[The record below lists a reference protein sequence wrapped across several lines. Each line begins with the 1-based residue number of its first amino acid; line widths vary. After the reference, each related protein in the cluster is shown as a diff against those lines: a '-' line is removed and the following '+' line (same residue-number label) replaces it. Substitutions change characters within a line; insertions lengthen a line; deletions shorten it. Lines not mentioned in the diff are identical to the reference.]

1 MSTTDGVVILLQVT
15 VEADVVQRLNQIHAL
30 NDRSR
35 HRMSYSHTQAGGDRP
50 PPKRARKIF
59 FNTSE
64 NKSSDRKLSLIPSVP
79 SAYYVE

>member
-50 PPKRARKIF
+50 PQEGQKNIF
-59 FNTSE
+59 QH
-64 NKSSDRKLSLIPSVP
+64 K
-79 SAYYVE
+79 